1 MDRFDAMSVLLA
13 VVEEGSLSAGARRLH
28 APLAT
33 VSRKVNDLEQHLNT
47 RLLVR
52 TSRRVELTEAGRDYV
67 AASRSILKQLKDA
80 ERAAAGEYTEARGE
94 LVVTAPVVFGRRHV
108 MPIAIGF
115 LEAHPAI
122 DLKLLMA
129 DRLVNMV
136 EEHVDAAVRIGEL
149 PDSGLIATRVGFV
162 RQVVC
167 ASPAYLERHGTP
179 RIPEDLPAHDGIGF
193 DGLIGTS
200 GWTFRRDGRAFEMEP
215 RRRLLLNTTEPAI
228 EAAVAG
234 FGLTRVPDYQ
244 VGDELRSG
252 ALVEILREFAP
263 DPMPVS
269 LVYPDLG
276 LMPLK
281 LRSFLNWSAPRLR
294 AALA

>member
-1 MDRFDAMSVLLA
+1 MSVLLA
-13 VVEEGSLSAGARRLH
+13 VVEEGSLSAGARRLR

-33 VSRKVNDLEQHLNT
+33 VSRKVNDLERHLNT

-67 AASRSILKQLKDA
+67 AASRSILRQLKDA
-80 ERAAAGEYTEARGE
+80 ERAAAGEYSEPRGE

-108 MPIAIGF
+108 LPIAITF
-115 LEAHPAI
+115 LERHPDI
-122 DLKLLMA
+122 DLTLLMA
-129 DRLVNMV
+129 DRLVNIV
-136 EEHVDAAVRIGEL
+136 EEHVDAAVRIGRL
-149 PDSGLIATRVGFV
+149 PDSGLIATRVGSV

-167 ASPAYLERHGTP
+167 ASPLYLARHGAP
-179 RIPEDLPAHDGIGF
+179 RAPEDLPAHDGIAFG
-193 DGLIGTS
+193 GMVGGS
-200 GWTFRRDGRAFEMEP
+200 GWTFRREGRSVEVEP

-228 EAAVAG
+228 EAALAG

-244 VGDELRSG
+244 IRGELLSG
-252 ALVEILREFAP
+252 ELVELLAEYAP
-263 DPMPVS
+263 DPLPVS

-281 LRSFLNWSAPRLR
+281 LRSFLDWSAPRLR

>member
-13 VVEEGSLSAGARRLH
+13 VVEEGSLSAGARRLR

-47 RLLVR
+47 RLIVR
-52 TSRRVELTEAGRDYV
+52 TSRRIELTEAGRDYV
-67 AASRSILKQLKDA
+67 TASRSILRQLKDA
-80 ERAAAGEYTEARGE
+80 ERAAAGEYSEPRGE

-115 LEAHPAI
+115 LDAHPAI

-136 EEHVDAAVRIGEL
+136 EEHVDAAVRIGQL
-149 PDSGLIATRVGFV
+149 PDSGLIATRVGAV

-167 ASPAYLERHGTP
+167 ASPAYLARHGMP
-179 RIPEDLPAHDGIGF
+179 HVPEDLPAHDGIGF
-193 DGLIGTS
+193 SGLVGNG
-200 GWTFRRDGRAFEMEP
+200 GWTFRRDGRTIEVEP

-234 FGLTRVPDYQ
+234 FGITRVPDYQ
-244 VGDELRSG
+244 VRDELASG
-252 ALVEILREFAP
+252 DLVELLRDFAT
-263 DPMPVS
+263 DPLPVS